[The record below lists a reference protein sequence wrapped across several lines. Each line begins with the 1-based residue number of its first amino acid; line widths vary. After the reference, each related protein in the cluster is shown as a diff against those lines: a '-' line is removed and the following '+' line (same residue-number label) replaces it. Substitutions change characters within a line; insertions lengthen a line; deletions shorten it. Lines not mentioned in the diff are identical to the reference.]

1 MPNFH
6 VGRNRKCGFLLYWL
20 RVSWCI
26 VLLKTQIS
34 LLIKQPMLAN
44 SPNREIIKVDPYEEN
59 ARLPM
64 RFEPT
69 TVTITVQCYTTW
81 AIANVDK
88 SSGVLPF
95 DHRWR
100 RQRRSRGSAG
110 RSSSASPGQ
119 ASSLGRTCGWGWNK
133 SKVDV
138 SQPPRFELLTLSF
151 ADKRL
156 QECLWSRSQQ
166 KTFLLKLEWV
176 ALSHILKAKLN

>member
-69 TVTITVQCYTTW
+69 TVTITVQCSTTW
-81 AIANVDK
+81 AVDNVDQ

-95 DHRWR
+95 DRRWR

-133 SKVDV
+133 IKLTSVNRRD
-138 SQPPRFELLTLSF
+138 SNSWRSHLLTRDSKNVSYQGF
-151 ADKRL
+151 KN
-156 QECLWSRSQQ
+156 
-166 KTFLLKLEWV
+166 KLFF
-176 ALSHILKAKLN
+176 